1 MEELN
6 PGGEGWIQ
14 LELRDSLVT
23 VRGDRFILRRP
34 SPGETLGGGV
44 IVDHQPKGRH
54 KRFDETI
61 LKSLESLSQGTP
73 AEILFEAALALN
85 AAPIKEIVS
94 RSRLE
99 SSSAESALQELLI
112 TNSLIALEAGT
123 PSITSDLLMIALPH
137 WNALQ
142 EKTLNTVQTYHKSFP
157 LRRGIPR
164 EELKSRLKV
173 SARVFNGL
181 VSSLVARNS
190 LLDSRSLLALPGHEV
205 MFDNGQQA
213 RVQSLM
219 RKFEQNPFSP
229 PGIKESQ
236 EEVGEEVLNVL
247 VEMGDLVIVSSD
259 VIFRKED
266 YDSAVKQIQSLFVQN
281 EKLTLAEVRDMFGT
295 SRKYAQA
302 LLEHLDAIGLTLRD
316 GDHRRLRKK

>member
-1 MEELN
+1 
-6 PGGEGWIQ
+6 
-14 LELRDSLVT
+14 
-23 VRGDRFILRRP
+23 
-34 SPGETLGGGV
+34 
-44 IVDHQPKGRH
+44 
-54 KRFDETI
+54 
-61 LKSLESLSQGTP
+61 
-73 AEILFEAALALN
+73 
-85 AAPIKEIVS
+85 
-94 RSRLE
+94 
-99 SSSAESALQELLI
+99 
-112 TNSLIALEAGT
+112 
-123 PSITSDLLMIALPH
+123 MIALPH
-137 WNALQ
+137 WNTLQ
-142 EKTLNTVQTYHKSFP
+142 EKTLNMVATYHKGFP

-181 VSSLVARNS
+181 VSSLVARDS
-190 LLDSRSLLALPGHEV
+190 LLDSRGLLALPGHEV
-205 MFDNGQQA
+205 TFDNGQRA
-213 RVQSLM
+213 RVQGLM

-247 VEMGDLVIVSSD
+247 IEMGDFVIVSSD

-266 YDSAVKQIQSLFVQN
+266 YDSAVKQIQSSLVQN